1 VASGCGFDAATITVP
16 SGATMRLR
24 PPRRDLENQIRGLLN
39 TFGLVLGTAR
49 HVRFEVRL
57 RDLLAAEPGLS
68 RLIDPLLE
76 ARRAILEQIEHYD
89 RQLLMI
95 ARHHQAVARLMTV
108 PGVGPVTA
116 IAFAAA
122 IDARRRLADAA
133 RLALATGPPPIVAA

>member
-1 VASGCGFDAATITVP
+1 ARTARHVMLVAT
-16 SGATMRLR
+16 
-24 PPRRDLENQIRGLLN
+24 RRDLENQIRGLLK

-49 HVRFEVRL
+49 HGRFEVRL
-57 RDLLAAEPGLS
+57 RDLLTAEPGLS

-89 RQLLMI
+89 RQLLTI

-116 IAFAAA
+116 P
-122 IDARRRLADAA
+122 RRQSTIRAGFVGPGRSGPTLA
-133 RLALATGPPPIVAA
+133 